1 MKMKK
6 ATRRR
11 LRTVMQNLMYMCGR
25 VVRHAHRVIVRV
37 KGANGTA
44 AAMCRLHQR
53 LAAV

>member
-6 ATRRR
+6 ATRCR

-25 VVRHAHRVIVRV
+25 VVRHAHQVIVKV

-44 AAMCRLHQR
+44 GAMCQPYQR